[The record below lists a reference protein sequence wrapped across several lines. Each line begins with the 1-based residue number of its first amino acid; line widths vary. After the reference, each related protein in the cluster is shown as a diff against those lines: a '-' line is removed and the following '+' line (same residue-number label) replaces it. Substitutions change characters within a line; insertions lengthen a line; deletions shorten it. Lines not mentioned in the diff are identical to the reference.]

1 MSEFLRAVTAF
12 VAAIGLTCL
21 ALNPTFAQ
29 KANQQPGKTSK
40 AKTSNSKT
48 KSAEKT
54 KTSASTKK
62 SGATKSKKTANTKKP
77 TSPCQ
82 GLAKSSCERKKDL
95 CSWISPKK
103 KVDTRGRKLKAYCR
117 KTGGFAKSKKTDTKK
132 SSAKKTGTKKTS
144 TKSGSTKKASNT
156 TKTTPK
162 KSVKKADAKTTKK

>member
-1 MSEFLRAVTAF
+1 MSAILRAVTAF

-21 ALNPTFAQ
+21 TLNPTSAQ

-40 AKTSNSKT
+40 AKTSSSKT

-62 SGATKSKKTANTKKP
+62 SGATKSKKTAKTKKP

-132 SSAKKTGTKKTS
+132 SSAKKTS

-156 TKTTPK
+156 TKTTAK
-162 KSVKKADAKTTKK
+162 KAVKKNDAKSTKKK